1 MMVLH
6 FHVKS
11 EYFKRIQAGIKL
23 FEFRLLEKWSKRIEG
38 KTFTHI
44 IIYDAYKKASNDTV
58 MKFEWNGA
66 QKKRIKLK
74 FFGKYSVSVYAFNLE
89 KRVVS

>member
-1 MMVLH
+1 MILH
-6 FHVKS
+6 LHVKS

-23 FEFRLLEKWSKRIEG
+23 FEFRLFEKWFKRIEG

-58 MKFEWNGA
+58 MKFEWNGY
-66 QKKRIKLK
+66 KEIKFVHK
-74 FFGKYSVSVYAFNLE
+74 HFGPKPVLVYAFNLE
-89 KRVVS
+89 KRLK